1 MIKLYDIA
9 SGSKGNA
16 CLIYNEKNIILVD
29 MGISK
34 TRLEEG
40 LFEIGLNIDD
50 IDFVFFTHD
59 HTDHIAGEKFIP
71 LSKKYALK
79 GTITLQNSNILENY
93 KEYAFG
99 SFKVTTLKTSH
110 DAINPCG
117 YIFEDKDEKLIYMT
131 DTGKILK
138 KSLALMNNADY
149 YFIES
154 NHDLDML
161 YNSGRPQSLINRIAG
176 IKGHLSN
183 EDSAYYISGLIGPKT
198 KKIMLAHLS
207 EDCNTESVALETYQ
221 RIFRLKNIDYKGEI
235 KCARQWESVAL

>member
-1 MIKLYDIA
+1 M
-9 SGSKGNA
+9 
-16 CLIYNEKNIILVD
+16 
-29 MGISK
+29 
-34 TRLEEG
+34 
-40 LFEIGLNIDD
+40 
-50 IDFVFFTHD
+50 
-59 HTDHIAGEKFIP
+59 
-71 LSKKYALK
+71 
-79 GTITLQNSNILENY
+79 QNSNILENY
-93 KEYAFG
+93 KEYTFG
-99 SFKVTTLKTSH
+99 SFKVIPLKTSH

-117 YIFEDKDEKLIYMT
+117 YIFEDKDEKLVYMT

-183 EDSAYYISGLIGPKT
+183 EDSAYYMSGLIGPKT

-207 EDCNTESVALETYQ
+207 EDCNTEKVTLETY
-221 RIFRLKNIDYKGEI
+221 RRVFKLKNVDYKGEI
-235 KCARQWESVAL
+235 KCAKQRESVAL